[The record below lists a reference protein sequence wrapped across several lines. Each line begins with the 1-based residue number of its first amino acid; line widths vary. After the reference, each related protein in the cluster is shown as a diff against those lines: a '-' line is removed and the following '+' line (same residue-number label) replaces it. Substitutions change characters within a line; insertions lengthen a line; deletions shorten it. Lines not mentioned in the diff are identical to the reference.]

1 MKNWYL
7 FSLATMVC
15 WGTWGVFGKLASA
28 RINSKFLILISITT
42 SFLLLWVI
50 FLLSGFK
57 IEKKGLGIGYAMLTG
72 IAGSIGSIFFYLAL
86 RNGKASVVV
95 PLTALYPL
103 VTVILGFL
111 LLKESISGVNL
122 IGILLALIAGILLSL

>member
-15 WGTWGVFGKLASA
+15 WGMWGIFGKLASA
-28 RINSKFLILISITT
+28 QINSRLLILISTST
-42 SFLLLWVI
+42 SFLLIWTV
-50 FLLSGFK
+50 FLISGFE
-57 IEKKGLGIGYAMLTG
+57 IEKKGLGIGYSMLAG
-72 IAGSIGSIFFYLAL
+72 IVGSIGTIFFYLAL

-103 VTVILGFL
+103 VTVILSFL
-111 LLKESISGVNL
+111 LLKEHISAVNL
-122 IGILLALIAGILLSL
+122 AGVFLALIAGILLSL

>member
-15 WGTWGVFGKLASA
+15 WGMWGIFGKLASA
-28 RINSKFLILISITT
+28 QINSRLLILISTST
-42 SFLLLWVI
+42 SFLLIWTV
-50 FLLSGFK
+50 FLISGFE
-57 IEKKGLGIGYAMLTG
+57 IEKKGLGIGYSMLAG
-72 IAGSIGSIFFYLAL
+72 IVGSIGTIFFYLAL

-103 VTVILGFL
+103 VTVILSFL
-111 LLKESISGVNL
+111 LLKENISSLNF

>member
-15 WGTWGVFGKLASA
+15 WGMWGIFGKLASTQ
-28 RINSKFLILISITT
+28 INSRLLILISTST
-42 SFLLLWVI
+42 SFLLIWIV
-50 FLLSGFK
+50 FLIYGFE
-57 IEKKGLGIGYAMLTG
+57 IEKKGLGIGYAMLAG
-72 IAGSIGSIFFYLAL
+72 IAGSIGAIFFYLAL

-103 VTVILGFL
+103 VTVILSFL
-111 LLKESISGVNL
+111 LLKESISGVNF